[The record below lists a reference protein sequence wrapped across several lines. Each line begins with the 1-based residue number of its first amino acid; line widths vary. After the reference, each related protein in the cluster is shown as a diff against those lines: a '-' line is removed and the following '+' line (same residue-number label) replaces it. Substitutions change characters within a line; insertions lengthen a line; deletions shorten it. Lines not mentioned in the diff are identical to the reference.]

1 MMKMKMKR
9 YALLISFLL
18 CAPLVQAQEHRTTT
32 VTSTTKRNEANNQRN
47 SRWNES
53 VDGNELS
60 IMIRGDVRFNDDYTD
75 VVSVADGSFFQIKEK
90 RDGMA
95 RQIEISRQD
104 NGELQRR
111 YTVQGG
117 AHEYDREA
125 RSQFTRML
133 AVAISHGFDIEA
145 RARRVLRERGAGA
158 VLNEAAQ
165 ARNDYAR
172 KVWLTTLTEAGN
184 LDTDLQHRLMNL
196 VASQMS
202 SDYERAEV
210 LMRTARFDYGEKALR
225 SAFTEVV
232 EKMTSDYE
240 RGRVLKA
247 LLRQQ
252 KNQPELLLLAVK
264 SAAIFSSDYE
274 KAQLLIHAS
283 KTSPVDAA
291 LRPALVD
298 AAQTIN
304 SDYERGRV
312 LAVLFHERERN

>member
-1 MMKMKMKR
+1 MMK
-9 YALLISFLL
+9 YALLISLLL
-18 CAPLVQAQEHRTTT
+18 CAPLVQAQERRTTTT
-32 VTSTTKRNEANNQRN
+32 VTSTTKRSETNNNQQN
-47 SRWNES
+47 SRWTES

-60 IMIRGDVRFNDDYTD
+60 VTIRGDVRFNDDYTD

-90 RDGMA
+90 RNGMT
-95 RQIEISRQD
+95 RQIEISVQG

-117 AHEYDREA
+117 AREYDREA
-125 RSQFTRML
+125 RSQLTRML
-133 AVAISHGFDIEA
+133 ADALRNGFDLEA
-145 RARRVLRERGAGA
+145 RARRVLREHGAVA

-165 ARNDYAR
+165 ARSDYAK
-172 KVWLTTLTEAGN
+172 KVWLTTLTEADN
-184 LDTDLQHRLMNL
+184 LDSDFQRRLMNL

-225 SAFTEVV
+225 SAFTEVI

-247 LLRQQ
+247 LLQQQ
-252 KNQPELLLLAVK
+252 KNQPESLLLAVK

-274 KAQLLIHAS
+274 KAQLLIQAA

-291 LRPALVD
+291 LRSALVD
-298 AAQTIN
+298 AAQNIN

-312 LAVLFHERERN
+312 LAVLFDKRERN